1 MIETLKELQ
10 KYIDVGIVGGSDHAK
25 IREQLTDKG
34 NLIFDLVLGF
44 VDYTFTENGLKG
56 FKGK

>member
-10 KYIDVGIVGGSDHAK
+10 KHIDVGIVGGSDLVK

-34 NLIFDLVLGF
+34 NLIIWLSSWLC
-44 VDYTFTENGLKG
+44 
-56 FKGK
+56 

>member
-10 KYIDVGIVGGSDHAK
+10 KYINVGIVGGSDHVK

-34 NLIFDLVLGF
+34 IGF
-44 VDYTFTENGLKG
+44 LR
-56 FKGK
+56 